1 MERSDLPDPEQTAA
15 EFDRWADNGRDASM
29 AAGHRFGTE
38 AVLAPWRFGPGSV
51 ALDVGCGNGW
61 AVHLML
67 ERGASRGVGIDLSPG
82 MVKRARTLAAGD
94 PRLAFHVAAGDA
106 LPLAD
111 DGVSHVLS
119 VESLYYYPDP
129 GAALRE
135 WSRVAAPG
143 AQLGIMIDLYR
154 ENPGSHPWI
163 EALRPSGVRV
173 HLLGASELAALAEA
187 AGWAEPSWRQVVDPR
202 PVRTEAEFQPDAYYP
217 TYASYRQYRELG
229 SLVFHA
235 TLPG

>member
-1 MERSDLPDPEQTAA
+1 
-15 EFDRWADNGRDASM
+15 
-29 AAGHRFGTE
+29 
-38 AVLAPWRFGPGSV
+38 
-51 ALDVGCGNGW
+51 
-61 AVHLML
+61 ML
-67 ERGASRGVGIDLSPG
+67 ERCASRGVGIDLSPG

-94 PRLAFHVAAGDA
+94 PRLTFHVAAGDA

-135 WSRVAAPG
+135 WARVAAPG

-187 AGWAEPSWRQVVDPR
+187 AGWAEPRWRQVVDPPGAHRSGVPARRVLPNLRVLPAVPGAREPRLPRDPAGLIPPVHGPARLR
-202 PVRTEAEFQPDAYYP
+202 PGA
-217 TYASYRQYRELG
+217 G
-229 SLVFHA
+229 G
-235 TLPG
+235 PGWLRS